1 MAEFVRFYGTGKRK
15 NAVAKVW
22 ISPGDGSV
30 TVNAKSPA
38 EYFGRPTLEALIQQP
53 FQVTDTVGR
62 FTVMAKALGGGIS
75 GQAGAVRHG
84 ISKALIEAD
93 PDLRPALRRLGFLTR
108 DPRVK
113 ESKKYGRK
121 RARRGFQFSKR

>member
-1 MAEFVRFYGTGKRK
+1 MAEQNRYYGTGKRK

-22 ISPGDGSV
+22 LSPGDGSI
-30 TVNAKSPA
+30 TVNKQLPID
-38 EYFGRPTLEALIQQP
+38 YFRRRTLEALILQP
-53 FQVTDTVGR
+53 FEITNTVGQYA
-62 FTVMAKALGGGIS
+62 VMAKTVGGGIS
-75 GQAGAVRHG
+75 GQAGALRHG

-93 PDLRPALRRLGFLTR
+93 PELRPVLRRNGFLTR